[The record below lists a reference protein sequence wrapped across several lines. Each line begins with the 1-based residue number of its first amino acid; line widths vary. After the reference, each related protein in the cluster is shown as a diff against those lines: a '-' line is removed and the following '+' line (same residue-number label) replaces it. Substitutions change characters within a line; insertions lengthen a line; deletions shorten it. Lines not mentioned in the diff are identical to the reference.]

1 MKRSFSVVRAAA
13 LVAAFTVA
21 AACRPGFQPRNY
33 SSTGA
38 LFKASLAEYNKKNF
52 DNAVTGF
59 ERLTLDLSARDTLLP
74 MAHWYLANAHEAKK
88 EHLLAASSFARL
100 AESYP
105 DDSLAPIALFRAG
118 ESYSALWRKPD
129 LDATYGDLA
138 QIQYRQ
144 LASIYP
150 DSPMRKQADN
160 ATLQLDEK
168 KAMKDY
174 LVGMHYVRRGGYES
188 SLIYF
193 KDVVR
198 NYPNTRVAHDAL
210 MEMVVVYRRPELKYV
225 QEATETCATL
235 RTAYAGEA
243 AVAALCPGV
252 ASKDSVGVKPTGPTV
267 PKPAAQL
274 PGAPKKPPLR

>member
-1 MKRSFSVVRAAA
+1 MRRSLRVVRAAA
-13 LVAAFTVA
+13 FVAAFA
-21 AACRPGFQPRNY
+21 IAGACRPGFQPRNY

-59 ERLTLDLSARDTLLP
+59 ERLTLDLAARDTLLP
-74 MAHWYLANAHEAKK
+74 MAHWYLANAHEARK

-100 AESYP
+100 AESFP
-105 DDSLAPIALFRAG
+105 DDTLAPVALFRAG
-118 ESYSALWRKPD
+118 ESYSALWRKPE

-138 QIQYRQ
+138 QIQFRQ

-150 DSPMRKQADN
+150 DSPMRKQADS
-160 ATLQLDEK
+160 AAAQLDEK
-168 KAMKDY
+168 KALKDY
-174 LVGMHYVRRGGYES
+174 LTGMHYVRRHGYES

-210 MEMVVVYRRPELKYV
+210 MEMVIVYRRPELKYV
-225 QEATETCATL
+225 QEATETCVTL
-235 RTAYAGEA
+235 RTAYAGDA
-243 AVAALCPGV
+243 AVATLCPGT
-252 ASKDSVGVKPTGPTV
+252 APKDSVGMKPTGPTA
-267 PKPAAQL
+267 PKPAVVL
-274 PGAPKKPPLR
+274 PGAPKKPPQR